1 MLKVKNRK
9 SGHHQSENPHIQ
21 ISLSVKFHFKLIIL
35 IILNRFAQKG
45 FFWSKTVNVNTA
57 YFLHNSAYLN

>member
-9 SGHHQSENPHIQ
+9 SEYHQSENPHIQ

-35 IILNRFAQKG
+35 IILKG